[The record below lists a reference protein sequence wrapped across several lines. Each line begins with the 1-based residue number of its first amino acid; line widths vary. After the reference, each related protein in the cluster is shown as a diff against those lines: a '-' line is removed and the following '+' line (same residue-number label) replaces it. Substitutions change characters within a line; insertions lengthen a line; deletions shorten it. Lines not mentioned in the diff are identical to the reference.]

1 MKKRWNGFAVAGF
14 VLSFFSGLLGLIF
27 SIIGVNN
34 ASKYDDKGKGLAIAG
49 IIISC
54 IDLIIELILIIVICM
69 ASAMIVAGLAT
80 IGDAIPNNFKN
91 RTRETVLETYA
102 KSQYEE
108 KLYKKE
114 GTKKLKKNAD
124 KGYTFTVA
132 DMEKETP
139 GIKDIYVSCDL
150 NKTKVT
156 IYPTKPYGI
165 SDYKIKTTLSCN

>member
-54 IDLIIELILIIVICM
+54 IDLIIEFILIIVICM
-69 ASAMIVAGLAT
+69 ASAMIVAGLT
-80 IGDAIPNNFKN
+80 ELPNAIPNNFKN

-102 KSQYEE
+102 KSQYEDTV
-108 KLYKKE
+108 YKKE
-114 GTKKLKKNAD
+114 GTKKLKKNVN
-124 KGYTFTVA
+124 KGYTFTVE
-132 DMEKETP
+132 DMEKDTP
-139 GIKDIYVSCDL
+139 GIKEIYTSCDL
-150 NKTKVT
+150 KKTKVT
-156 IYPTKPYGI
+156 IYPEKPYGKT
-165 SDYKIKTTLSCN
+165 DYKIKTTLSCN